1 MTALPCSGDDAIVA
15 PAPAS
20 PRPRPR
26 TGRHPVGRR
35 LVLALI
41 ATIVLV
47 APACGV
53 GRSEDDGAKD
63 ESSAT
68 TDQLLEDREEIFL
81 GVTFDRIDQ
90 RLQDRVSEQGL
101 TGAAIVVEPAEGEG
115 HRYVAG
121 EVDLSRPLPMAETS
135 MWPTAAVLLTLV
147 DDGTLGLDDP
157 VGVHLPLLTGP
168 AASITLRQLLSHT
181 SGLPARLDCAEP
193 TVAVCDDA
201 LTSVALVAAPGEAF
215 SVTDLDAHVAA
226 RLAETVTGQ
235 TWADLFADRIAD
247 PTGMAVTSFAD
258 PATTG
263 GLLAVDGTT
272 TPLDFGRFLA
282 MIRDG
287 GTVDGQ
293 PVLSPTSLREML
305 LDQTVRLDTHTEA
318 WVAETGVPTYGL
330 GVWRDRLRG
339 SDVASVVSAPNRYG
353 LYPFVDTSFSA
364 WGIVVVDDRI
374 NPRAE
379 AVSGSAL
386 ISQLTA
392 AALRNPTD

>member
-1 MTALPCSGDDAIVA
+1 MTALPCSGDHAIVA
-15 PAPAS
+15 PGPA
-20 PRPRPR
+20 RPRPR
-26 TGRHPVGRR
+26 LRTGRPRLGRR

-41 ATIVLV
+41 ATTLLL
-47 APACGV
+47 APGCGV

-63 ESSAT
+63 ESGAT
-68 TDQLLEDREEIFL
+68 IDRLLEDREENFL

-90 RLQDRVSEQGL
+90 RLRDRAAEQGL

-121 EVDLSRPLPMAETS
+121 AVDLSRALPMAETS

-157 VGVHLPLLTGP
+157 VGGHLRLLTGP

-181 SGLPARLDCAEP
+181 SGLPAHLACAEP
-193 TVAVCDDA
+193 TVVACDEA
-201 LTSVALVAAPGEAF
+201 LTSSALVAAPGEAF

-235 TWADLFADRIAD
+235 TWADLFAERIAE
-247 PTGMAVTSFAD
+247 PTGMAVTTYAD

-263 GLLAVDGTT
+263 GLLAVDGST

-293 PVLSPTSLREML
+293 PVLSPASQREML

-353 LYPFVDTSFSA
+353 LYPFVDTSYSA
-364 WGIVVVDDRI
+364 WGIVVVDDHT

-379 AVSGSAL
+379 VVSSSAL

-392 AALRNPTD
+392 AALRNPSD